1 MSTAPRPS
9 GRRARRGAAGLV
21 AATCVVALVAGCGA
35 PLPAP
40 APAPVGAVPPP
51 VLGPAQT
58 ERVLTSLGEVLAAA
72 DESRDAGDLDARVFG
87 PARAIRK
94 AEYVW
99 QAATDGERTPTSLPT
114 EEQAVITPE
123 SDTWPRTQLVVTEQP
138 DDLQAPRILVLH
150 QANPRAQYRLWGW
163 ARLLPGA
170 QMPLTAATEEGSP
183 VLADDDDTLLVP
195 PGEVGARYADVLS
208 KGDESEHAGTFAA
221 DGFREAVQEAKAA
234 TQGAVDEA
242 GTLTETYTPADGP
255 VVALGTVDGGALVV
269 QGMSTTSTVTLT
281 VDGGT
286 IPIEPFYAELAGATE
301 ASTSFTRKFTDVLV
315 MYVPPAGSDA
325 QVQVLAAEHAVTD
338 AEAQ

>member
-1 MSTAPRPS
+1 MSTATRLP
-9 GRRARRGAAGLV
+9 RRARRGVTAVVAAAG
-21 AATCVVALVAGCGA
+21 AVALVAGCGA

-40 APAPVGAVPPP
+40 APDPVGAVPPP
-51 VLGPAQT
+51 VLGATQT
-58 ERVLTSLGEVLAAA
+58 GRVLTSLGEVLATA
-72 DESRDAGDLDARVFG
+72 DESRDAAALDARVFG
-87 PARAIRK
+87 PAKAIRR

-99 QAATDGERTPTSLPT
+99 QTASNGERTPTSLPV
-114 EEQAVITPE
+114 EGQAVITPE

-150 QANPRAQYRLWGW
+150 QSEPRAQYRLWGW

-183 VLADDDDTLLVP
+183 VLAGDDDSLLVP
-195 PGEVGARYADVLS
+195 PAEVGARYADVLS
-208 KGDESEHAGTFAA
+208 KGDESEYAASFAA
-221 DGFREAVQEAKAA
+221 DGFREAVQEARAA
-234 TQGAVDEA
+234 TQGAVDGA
-242 GTLTETYTPADGP
+242 GTLTETYTPSEAP

-269 QGMSTTSTVTLT
+269 QEMSTTSTVTLT